1 MKLKWFGQSCFLLTS
16 GDGVRIVMDP
26 FNSRIGYRMP
36 ELSAD
41 IVTTSHGHSDHNFV
55 EAVSGKFVRL
65 DKPGKYSIDG
75 IDIVGVLTNHDRWGG
90 HMRGKNVVFNFSVD
104 GLKVCHCGDLGH
116 ALTAIQVEAI
126 GKVDVLLTPVGGL
139 LTLNAKDAKLLAD
152 VLRPTVII
160 PMHYKT
166 DKLRL
171 PIGGVDKF
179 IDVMGSCKKPGT
191 QEIEISK
198 DNIEQYAGAVVLN
211 YE

>member
-16 GDGVRIVMDP
+16 SDDVRIVMDP
-26 FNSRIGYRMP
+26 FNPRIGYKLP
-36 ELSAD
+36 ELKAD
-41 IVTTSHGHSDHNFV
+41 IVSTSHGHSDHNFV
-55 EAVSGKFVRL
+55 KAVSGKFVPL
-65 DKPGKYSIDG
+65 SKPGKYSIDG

-104 GLKVCHCGDLGH
+104 GIKVCHCGDLGH
-116 ALTAIQVEAI
+116 ALTARQVEAI

-139 LTLNAKDAKLLAD
+139 LTLNAKDAKQLAG
-152 VLRPTVII
+152 VLKPTVII

-166 DKLRL
+166 DRLKL

-179 IDVMGSCKKPGT
+179 IDVMGSGKNLGM
-191 QEIEISK
+191 QEIEISR
-198 DNIEQYAGAVVLN
+198 DNIGQYAGVIVLN